1 MSDSIPQW
9 AQAAIEQKQQRLS
22 EIERQL
28 SRELTR
34 EQYAMVV
41 EIIDQFPAAA
51 DPWREHYEATIETVA
66 RHFGEMGA
74 AIRAVYFH
82 VVDNDGGSKPEECG
96 LGLRHDEEH
105 QWLACRGA
113 EPVARKA
120 RKA

>member
-1 MSDSIPQW
+1 
-9 AQAAIEQKQQRLS
+9 
-22 EIERQL
+22 
-28 SRELTR
+28 
-34 EQYAMVV
+34 MVV